1 MPGETITSPLSGG
14 WKVINTLLG
23 AAGTSMGATAL
34 GSKTSEQ
41 RVREIIA
48 EENAGRGGHRGGCCA
63 EPLVNRYE
71 LAQSQRISELESAR
85 ETDAKLL
92 EVYKAAAASDQR
104 QDEKFAA
111 LTKSLTDY
119 VIANNREVDAIK
131 CDARVN
137 QQAINDNF
145 RYLDYKIDNNHKEV
159 LAYVDCHTIPLEK
172 KVGINSICPM
182 PLAASS
188 PVAIQGQI
196 LTTTPTGDTN
206 TVVGTVR
213 AVTK

>member
-1 MPGETITSPLSGG
+1 
-14 WKVINTLLG
+14 
-23 AAGTSMGATAL
+23 
-34 GSKTSEQ
+34 
-41 RVREIIA
+41 
-48 EENAGRGGHRGGCCA
+48 
-63 EPLVNRYE
+63 
-71 LAQSQRISELESAR
+71 
-85 ETDAKLL
+85 
-92 EVYKAAAASDQR
+92 
-104 QDEKFAA
+104 
-111 LTKSLTDY
+111 
-119 VIANNREVDAIK
+119 
-131 CDARVN
+131 
-137 QQAINDNF
+137 
-145 RYLDYKIDNNHKEV
+145 V